1 MWCKKWPDAKGKM
14 QWATWATHLL
24 KKKVKLVLLKAAS
37 ALHNSNELS
46 GFQISGATEEKQEI
60 NSHYIA
66 LCKRKKE
73 RKKISWPIAQY
84 NNEMEHTIGLSEYD
98 GIRKMLNINYKG
110 KVPSKAAVAENWKD
124 LIIRKF
130 SMLFIDLPNFSAC
143 TEVV

>member
-1 MWCKKWPDAKGKM
+1 M
-14 QWATWATHLL
+14 
-24 KKKVKLVLLKAAS
+24 LKAAS

-84 NNEMEHTIGLSEYD
+84 NNEMEHTIDLSKNMKVLA
-98 GIRKMLNINYKG
+98 GAPPRG
-110 KVPSKAAVAENWKD
+110 KQVQPS
-124 LIIRKF
+124 LYQ
-130 SMLFIDLPNFSAC
+130 NFP
-143 TEVV
+143 